1 MATEAKSARIEHKE
15 KLSKILYEK
24 IKENQELIIKNKI
37 NQTKIDNLAQKAQE
51 QLERSSMYQ
60 DKINKYQESLNDT
73 SNTIPKNSETV
84 ELYMEHYREVV
95 QNSNKYIKE
104 IVDLFP
110 KVGNESSFLNIDF
123 FNHFLER
130 FKEFLTTLNTE
141 QKASVINFIG
151 LIVIL

>member
-1 MATEAKSARIEHKE
+1 MATEAKSARIELEE